1 MLYHDLCD
9 LPVHDDVPLHHSSKY
24 QNIRFFKRV
33 YLDVDSFTN
42 NLYLYEFVQ
51 KQYDDSQNEIN
62 KETRFFQYFII
73 GI

>member
-1 MLYHDLCD
+1 MFYHDLCD